1 MRKLICAAGIL
12 LITGCAVIAGPPPL
26 AAGPFPASPVAD
38 TPIEAEAG
46 GYTLDPRHTSVIWR
60 VRHMNLSMYTARFN
74 SVEGK
79 LTLDPAA
86 PARSALTVSIDAH
99 SVDTGLK
106 DKDGKASFDTQIAD
120 VLGAAKTP
128 KITFTANTITRTGS
142 RTGLVSG
149 DLTMNGVTK
158 PAVLET
164 TFVNYAARTAL
175 SAKPVIAF
183 SGHAVIKRSNW
194 GASNAIFSLF
204 AGDEVEIIVEAE
216 FNKD

>member
-1 MRKLICAAGIL
+1 VAG
-12 LITGCAVIAGPPPL
+12 T
-26 AAGPFPASPVAD
+26 
-38 TPIEAEAG
+38 
-46 GYTLDPRHTSVIWR
+46 
-60 VRHMNLSMYTARFN
+60 
-74 SVEGK
+74 
-79 LTLDPAA
+79 LTLDPAT
-86 PARSALTVSIDAH
+86 PARSALTVSIDAN

-106 DKDGKASFDTQIAD
+106 DKDGKSSFDAQIAE

-128 KITFTANTITRTGS
+128 KTTFTANTITRTGP
-142 RTGLVSG
+142 RMGLVTG

-158 PAVLET
+158 PATLET

-183 SGHAVIKRSNW
+183 SGHAVIKRSDW

-204 AGDEVEIIVEAE
+204 AGDEVEINVEAE